1 MSSHAARY
9 VGRPPVSLED
19 YLRLLGGVTD
29 GHPGA
34 SRIVD
39 LIREEYPH
47 TRTGLYF
54 LMARAGVASGK
65 RAEFLVIGGGLIVL
79 TAIWDG
85 LSEGFFMFWQT
96 LWALVLGFAL
106 SGAVQAF
113 VSRKQMQKALG
124 DRRPKTLAK
133 ASFFGMIS
141 SSCSYAASALA
152 KSLFARGADFTS
164 SMVFMI
170 ASTNL
175 VVELGIVLWLLIG
188 WQFALAEFVGGA
200 IMIVLLGVILPR
212 VVPAGLSHYAREHL
226 NRQDSSASAGAAL
239 HDHAGNLEN
248 ETTKPSEPG
257 EPFGQRIRSRR
268 GWAHAASYTISDL
281 TMLRKELVIGFLVAG
296 FLAALVPNFIWQSV
310 FISGHGFLSS
320 LENVAIAPF
329 IAIISFVCSVGN
341 VPLAAALWHGGISF
355 GGVVSFVFADLV
367 TLPLLWIY
375 KKYYGTR
382 ITLRILAVFWFTM
395 SAAGLAVEYLFRLI
409 RIPNPPRP
417 AQIVHIGFAWDYTT
431 FLNIAALIGF
441 ATLYW
446 LYRTRDKAGSRYA
459 KDPVCGMQV
468 ETANAPASR
477 KRPGGVDYF
486 CSDRCAER
494 FDANPDRYTNA
505 QTIKENDMTTHDHTH
520 HDYSHSSATA
530 IDPVCGMSV
539 DIATA
544 QHTYDTPD
552 GTIYFCAA
560 SCRSAYIANPG
571 AYPTTGAVTADG
583 GHGHHEGH

>member
-1 MSSHAARY
+1 M
-9 VGRPPVSLED
+9 
-19 YLRLLGGVTD
+19 GGEMT
-29 GHPGA
+29 
-34 SRIVD
+34 
-39 LIREEYPH
+39 
-47 TRTGLYF
+47 
-54 LMARAGVASGK
+54 
-65 RAEFLVIGGGLIVL
+65 VL
-79 TAIWDG
+79 AAIWGG

-106 SGAVQAF
+106 SGTVQAF
-113 VSRKQMQKALG
+113 VSRNQMQAALG
-124 DRRPKTLAK
+124 DHRPKTLAK
-133 ASFFGMIS
+133 ASFFGVIS

-200 IMIVLLGVILPR
+200 IMILLLGIILPR
-212 VVPAGLSHYAREHL
+212 VIPESLTGGARKRLNTNTPASALPDKHDEHSHTEDLDDAGLES
-226 NRQDSSASAGAAL
+226 
-239 HDHAGNLEN
+239 
-248 ETTKPSEPG
+248 SEP
-257 EPFGQRIRSRR
+257 FLQRVRTRH
-268 GWAHAASYTISDL
+268 GWADAASYTISDL
-281 TMLRKELVIGFLVAG
+281 TMLRKELIIGFLVAG
-296 FLAALVPNFIWQSV
+296 FLATLVPNVVWQSV
-310 FISGHGFLSS
+310 FVSGHGLLSS

-375 KKYYGTR
+375 RKYYGTP
-382 ITLRILAVFWFTM
+382 ITLRILAVFWVTM
-395 SAAGLAVEYLFRLI
+395 SAAGLAVEYLFQLVH
-409 RIPNPPRP
+409 IPNPPRP
-417 AQIVHIGFAWDYTT
+417 AQIVQIGFAWDYTT
-431 FLNIAALIGF
+431 FVNIAALIGF
-441 ATLYW
+441 AVLYW

-468 ETANAPASR
+468 ETANAPATR
-477 KRPGGVDYF
+477 HGTEGTVYF

-494 FDANPDRYTNA
+494 FNANTARYTGTA
-505 QTIKENDMTTHDHTH
+505 RTTQTTKDTEMTTDDHAH
-520 HDYSHSSATA
+520 HDDSTSTGTA

-544 QHTYDTPD
+544 VHTFDTAE

-560 SCRSAYIANPG
+560 GCRAAYIANPA
-571 AYPTTGAVTADG
+571 AYQTSNANTLTADG
-583 GHGHHEGH
+583 GHEHNERH